1 MSRSP
6 ASASDSASD
15 SAPDADPC
23 RAWRVQMLDLP
34 PAAAH
39 AGVRVARVDFDWRV
53 PLASPAYAAL
63 SDAERARA
71 ARYLRHEDTIRSA
84 STRAAL
90 RDVLGAALGIAPREV
105 ALVVDASGRPSLDPV
120 HRAALDFNVSHAGA
134 HALIAWAV
142 ARRVGV
148 DIESCKRPA
157 DWRALTAEVC
167 APAEAAYL
175 DGLPLAARADAF
187 MRVWCAKEAL
197 LKALGTGI
205 VGGLRAFAVV
215 PPHDPVTPATTIV
228 EPAAPAAGVA
238 AFDAG
243 WFDAAPG
250 YVACVAWARRAED
263 APSSGAA

>member
-1 MSRSP
+1 
-6 ASASDSASD
+6 
-15 SAPDADPC
+15 
-23 RAWRVQMLDLP
+23 MLDLP

-39 AGVRVARVDFDWRV
+39 AGVRVARVDFDWQV

-71 ARYLRHEDTIRSA
+71 GRFLRPQDAVRSA
-84 STRAAL
+84 GTRVAL
-90 RDVLGAALGIAPREV
+90 RDVLGAQLGIAPREV

-120 HRAALDFNVSHAGA
+120 HRAALDFNVSHAGD
-134 HALIAWAV
+134 HALIAWSAGC
-142 ARRVGV
+142 RVGV
-148 DIESCKRPA
+148 DIERCDRA
-157 DWRALTAEVC
+157 TDWRGLTREVC
-167 APAEAAYL
+167 APGEAAYL
-175 DGLPLAARADAF
+175 DALPDLARADAF
-187 MRVWCAKEAL
+187 MHVWSAKEAL

-205 VGGLRAFAVV
+205 GGGLRAFAVV

-250 YVACVAWARRAED
+250 YAACVAWTRRAED